1 MNALSPEAL
10 IGVTIGIGLAAAAGF
25 RVFLPLLVAALASR
39 WGGLPLADGFQWLS
53 SASVLVGL
61 VTASVLEIAAYY
73 VPGVDHVLDVL
84 STPVA
89 VVAGAIASA
98 SVMTEV
104 PPAILWPVAII
115 GGGGIAGLT
124 KVTAALV
131 RAKTGLL
138 TGGLGN
144 PVVSAGETAT
154 ALGIALAAIVIPV
167 VCLIGLVVLFV
178 GIGRWTWRKTAR
190 GPN

>member
-1 MNALSPEAL
+1 
-10 IGVTIGIGLAAAAGF
+10 
-25 RVFLPLLVAALASR
+25 LPLLVAALASR
-39 WGGLPLADGFQWLS
+39 WGGLPLAEGFQWLS

-167 VCLIGLVVLFV
+167 VCVIALAVFFV
-178 GIGRWTWRKTAR
+178 GIGRWTWRKTSR